1 MYSPQISVG
10 LEQAM
15 AAESIRPRMKSIH
28 QRRISVRQ
36 RLYASYFGSQRPKY
50 FLFGSAVDEQS
61 RNKLYGVILSAGFT
75 YLAACLA
82 HALGVAPDSHF
93 SSN

>member
-1 MYSPQISVG
+1 
-10 LEQAM
+10 M
-15 AAESIRPRMKSIH
+15 AANESIRQRMKLIH
-28 QRRISVRQ
+28 EHRMSVRQ
-36 RLYASYFGSQRPKY
+36 RLYASYFGSQGPKY
-50 FLFGSAVDEQS
+50 FLFGSAVDERT

-82 HALGVAPDSHF
+82 HALGVAPYSHF